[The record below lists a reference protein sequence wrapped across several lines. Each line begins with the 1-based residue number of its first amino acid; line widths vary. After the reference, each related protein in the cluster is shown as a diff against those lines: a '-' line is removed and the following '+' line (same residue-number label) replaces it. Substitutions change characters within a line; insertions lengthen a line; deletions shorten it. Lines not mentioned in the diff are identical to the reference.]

1 MTIAG
6 GHGGAGTAKEIV
18 AKPGESLAV
27 DAMILEFV

>member
-1 MTIAG
+1 MAIAG
-6 GHGGAGTAKEIV
+6 GHSGADTAKEIV